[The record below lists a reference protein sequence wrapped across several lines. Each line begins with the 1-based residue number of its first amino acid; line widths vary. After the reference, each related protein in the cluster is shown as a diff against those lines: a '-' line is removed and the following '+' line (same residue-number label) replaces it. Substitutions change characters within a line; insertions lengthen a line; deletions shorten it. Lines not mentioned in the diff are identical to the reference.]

1 MFMNTIPVVTIYNW
15 NLPLI
20 WSSRMSS
27 GYLALKWQGVRPP
40 GMDCCMRVI
49 IMFIKLCW
57 DSLSWW
63 INVARLRSRD
73 SKVLP
78 SRRQVGLL
86 QIDTAFHTAWP
97 TLETLCSQS
106 CSIITIQI
114 SVFGGQNN
122 CVMKQKMTYNGPT
135 SSVEGREV
143 PCNVISMWWVTLMH
157 AAVDFYCMH
166 VVVFDDT

>member
-1 MFMNTIPVVTIYNW
+1 MDTIPVVTIYNW

-73 SKVLP
+73 SKYY
-78 SRRQVGLL
+78 L
-86 QIDTAFHTAWP
+86 QGDKLFKLILRFTRPDRPLKHYIR
-97 TLETLCSQS
+97 SQS

-114 SVFGGQNN
+114 SVSGGQNN
-122 CVMKQKMTYNGPT
+122 CVMKQKMTWNGPT
-135 SSVEGREV
+135 GSVEGHEV